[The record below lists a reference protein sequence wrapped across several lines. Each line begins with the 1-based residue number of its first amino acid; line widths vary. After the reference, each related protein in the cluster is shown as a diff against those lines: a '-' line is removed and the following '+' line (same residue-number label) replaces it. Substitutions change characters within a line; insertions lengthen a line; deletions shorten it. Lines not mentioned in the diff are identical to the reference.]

1 MQHRKIYAQKE
12 ETSARAANSR
22 LRLFG
27 RRLLEKLSG
36 ESSELSHLRN
46 LMRKMGQNPSK
57 FTIEEIRDI
66 GGIFRSLSQ
75 KERTPVLELEV
86 FACLSRARIC
96 PTDPVLRG
104 VAETEFRIIDW
115 KLRSNILQTFLN
127 TS

>member
-12 ETSARAANSR
+12 ETLARAANSR

-27 RRLLEKLSG
+27 RRLLEKISG
-36 ESSELSHLRN
+36 ESRELARLRG
-46 LMRKMGQNPSK
+46 LMRKMSQNPSK

-75 KERTPVLELEV
+75 KERTPFLELEV

-96 PTDPVLRG
+96 PADPVLRG